1 MAVCDADLIHTSHIS
16 DEEDLRF
23 RKPFRG
29 GEGQRHRVG
38 SGCPVTPG
46 RRLTS

>member
-23 RKPFRG
+23 RKHFRG
-29 GEGQRHRVG
+29 GEVQRHR
-38 SGCPVTPG
+38 SGPG
-46 RRLTS
+46 AR